1 MGTQT
6 YAKWMKPLTTSCK
19 TQMLF
24 LSHVQDCVWRCIWG
38 LESAHRR
45 QHPVPAYSTGDPGWP
60 GLAWPDLA
68 PRIPG
73 KLCSTVQ
80 PAADVSARR
89 HTHYGSQTCN
99 TTPAWPVGII
109 SPLWQSIYTDRALL
123 LILDSGRDPS
133 CAKATVGLFY
143 VKVQWKEMV
152 IMRAYVLESENWKQS
167 TAMLRFKKQGA
178 VCSYSTV
185 RLLPMLSR

>member
-1 MGTQT
+1 MFRTVSG
-6 YAKWMKPLTTSCK
+6 AVSGAWN
-19 TQMLF
+19 
-24 LSHVQDCVWRCIWG
+24 
-38 LESAHRR
+38 
-45 QHPVPAYSTGDPGWP
+45 QHTGDSILSLPTVLETLA

-133 CAKATVGLFY
+133 CAKATVGLFA
-143 VKVQWKEMV
+143 VKVQ
-152 IMRAYVLESENWKQS
+152 
-167 TAMLRFKKQGA
+167 
-178 VCSYSTV
+178 
-185 RLLPMLSR
+185 